1 MRFPWSAIRLSAG
14 LVSLCLTVVFLACI
28 LGLVPDRKAAIHAG
42 RQALAESLAVQ
53 CSLAAEHDDLGTAQA
68 CLQTALDRNPDI
80 RSAELLR
87 PDGSSIL
94 RVGAEEDAGK
104 STEIVRLQVPIER
117 DGHHFGLLELRFDPL
132 TASWFAADSLAPFIA
147 FVAVMC
153 FGVFT
158 AFLRP
163 ALASGQLRPPA
174 RADVER
180 ETPRPGDRKAA
191 ALSGLIEVPPEEL
204 VGMPTFEDIT
214 SLERKHA
221 QLRKVLIRLRR
232 SRKVVRRQ
240 NHELKALA
248 TRDPLTGCFNRR
260 TLFAEFEKHWETSE
274 RSKKPLACMMLD
286 IDHFKSINDEHGH
299 SVGDQVLKGI
309 AEALRQTARRSDFV
323 CRYGGE
329 EFCIV
334 LPQVDLAEAIQ
345 AAERFRQALTAEP
358 FGGVQVTASFGI
370 SARCLGANH
379 PQELL
384 DQADKALFAA
394 KRSGRNRSIRF
405 DEAPP
410 ELLLGGPDTS
420 RRKVDSEAV
429 VLIDGGATAIP
440 YQAVSGLLAALAYRH
455 PETAE
460 HSKRVAD
467 LCVTVGCGL
476 LSQKDLYV
484 VEMGA
489 LLHDLGKLG
498 IPDNVLLKDEAL
510 TPEDWKTLRSHET
523 IGVEIIRT
531 AFTSEALEA
540 IVQLQNAWF
549 GGTPTDP
556 TLPKG
561 TKIPLGARLLAIV
574 NAYDSMTNDQVYRK
588 ARPQAEAFAEL
599 QRCAGTQFDPA
610 LVDHFVL
617 AMANPSATPPRKPA
631 LTVNKRAALRIG
643 VQIEKLAN
651 AADVQDV
658 AGLQAMAGQLKA
670 MAEESGITT
679 IAEVAGRLERTA
691 ASKANHVELM
701 ELTIELLEHCRQ
713 TQRTLLPQVRSRAAR
728 AERKRTASGEWRLPS
743 KMELR
748 LPNVEPRPK
757 PPSI

>member
-1 MRFPWSAIRLSAG
+1 M
-14 LVSLCLTVVFLACI
+14 SLCLTVVFLACI
-28 LGLVPDRKAAIHAG
+28 LGLVPDRQAAINAG

-53 CSLAAEHDDLGTAQA
+53 CSLAAERDEFDTAKA
-68 CLQTALDRNPDI
+68 CLKSALERSPDI
-80 RSAELLR
+80 RAAEILQE
-87 PDGSSIL
+87 DGHPIV
-94 RVGAEEDAGK
+94 RVGSDEVPGK
-104 STEIVRLQVPIER
+104 STEVTQSTPLRVPIER
-117 DGHHFGLLELRFDPL
+117 NGRGFGVLQLHFDPH
-132 TASWFAADSLAPFIA
+132 TASWFALDSLTPFIA
-147 FVAVMC
+147 FVAIMC

-163 ALASGQLRPPA
+163 ALASGQLTAPA
-174 RADVER
+174 APAAPAIPDV
-180 ETPRPGDRKAA
+180 PKIVDRKTA
-191 ALSGLIEVPPEEL
+191 ALSGLIDIPPEEL
-204 VGMPTFEDIT
+204 AGMPTFEDIT

-221 QLRKVLIRLRR
+221 QLRKVLIRLRK

-274 RSKKPLACMMLD
+274 RSKRPLACMMLD
-286 IDHFKSINDEHGH
+286 IDHFKNINDEFGH
-299 SVGDQVLKGI
+299 TAGDQVLKGI
-309 AEALRQTARRSDFV
+309 AETLRKTARRSDFV

-329 EFCIV
+329 EFCIL
-334 LPQVDLAEAIQ
+334 LPQVDLVEALQ

-358 FGGVQVTASFGI
+358 FGGIKVTASFGV
-370 SARCLGANH
+370 SARCLGAKH

-384 DQADKALFAA
+384 DEADKALLAA

-410 ELLLGGPDTS
+410 ELLQGGPESS
-420 RRKVDSEAV
+420 RRKVDSEPV
-429 VLIDGGATAIP
+429 MVIDESANSIP

-476 LSQKDLYV
+476 LSQKELYV

-498 IPDNVLLKDEAL
+498 VPDNVLLKNEAL
-510 TPEDWKTLRSHET
+510 TTEDWNTLRSHET
-523 IGVEIIRT
+523 MGVEIIRT
-531 AFTSEALEA
+531 AFTSEALES

-549 GGTPTDP
+549 GGTPTDSS
-556 TLPKG
+556 LPKG
-561 TKIPLGARLLAIV
+561 TKIPIGARLLAIV

-599 QRCAGTQFDPA
+599 RRCAGTQFDPA
-610 LVDHFVL
+610 LVDHFIL
-617 AMANPSATPPRKPA
+617 AMANPSVTPPRKLT

-651 AADVQDV
+651 AADIQDV

-670 MAEESGITT
+670 MALESGIAT

-691 ASKANHVELM
+691 ADKGNHVELM

-713 TQRTLLPQVRSRAAR
+713 TQRTLLPQVRSRISR

-748 LPNVEPRPK
+748 LPNIEPKPK

>member
-1 MRFPWSAIRLSAG
+1 
-14 LVSLCLTVVFLACI
+14 
-28 LGLVPDRKAAIHAG
+28 
-42 RQALAESLAVQ
+42 
-53 CSLAAEHDDLGTAQA
+53 
-68 CLQTALDRNPDI
+68 
-80 RSAELLR
+80 
-87 PDGSSIL
+87 
-94 RVGAEEDAGK
+94 
-104 STEIVRLQVPIER
+104 
-117 DGHHFGLLELRFDPL
+117 
-132 TASWFAADSLAPFIA
+132 
-147 FVAVMC
+147 
-153 FGVFT
+153 
-158 AFLRP
+158 
-163 ALASGQLRPPA
+163 
-174 RADVER
+174 
-180 ETPRPGDRKAA
+180 
-191 ALSGLIEVPPEEL
+191 
-204 VGMPTFEDIT
+204 MPTFEDIT

-221 QLRKVLIRLRR
+221 QLRKVLIRLRK

-274 RSKKPLACMMLD
+274 RSKRPLACMMVD
-286 IDHFKSINDEHGH
+286 IDHFKDINDEYGH
-299 SVGDQVLKGI
+299 SAGDQVLKGI
-309 AEALRQTARRSDFV
+309 AETLRQTARRSDFV

-329 EFCIV
+329 EFCIL
-334 LPQVDLAEAIQ
+334 LPQVDLDEALQ
-345 AAERFRQALTAEP
+345 AAERFREALTAEP
-358 FGGVQVTASFGI
+358 FGGIKVTASFGV
-370 SARCLGANH
+370 SARCLGAKH

-384 DQADKALFAA
+384 DEADKALLAA

-405 DEAPP
+405 DKAPP
-410 ELLLGGPDTS
+410 ELLQGGPDTS
-420 RRKVDSEAV
+420 RRKPDSEPV
-429 VLIDGGATAIP
+429 VQFDDGSTSIP

-476 LSQKDLYV
+476 LSQKELYV

-498 IPDNVLLKDEAL
+498 VPDNVLLKNEAL
-510 TPEDWKTLRSHET
+510 TPEDWNTLRAHET
-523 IGVEIIRT
+523 MGVEIIRT

-540 IVQLQNAWF
+540 IVQMQNAWF
-549 GGTPTDP
+549 GGTPTDSS
-556 TLPKG
+556 LPKG
-561 TKIPLGARLLAIV
+561 TKIPIGARLLAIV

-588 ARPQAEAFAEL
+588 ARPQTEAFAEL
-599 QRCAGTQFDPA
+599 RRCAGTQFDPA
-610 LVDHFVL
+610 LVDHFIL
-617 AMANPSATPPRKPA
+617 AMANPSVTPPRKLA

-658 AGLQAMAGQLKA
+658 AGLKAMAGQLKA
-670 MAEESGITT
+670 MAEESGIAT

-691 ASKANHVELM
+691 ASNANHVELM

-713 TQRTLLPQVRSRAAR
+713 TQRTLLPQVRSRISR

-748 LPNVEPRPK
+748 LPNIEPRPK

>member
-1 MRFPWSAIRLSAG
+1 MRLPWSAIRLSAC

-28 LGLVPDRKAAIHAG
+28 LGLVPDRKAAIFAG
-42 RQALAESLAVQ
+42 RQALSQSLALQ
-53 CSLAAEHDDLGTAQA
+53 CSLAAERDDLATAEA
-68 CLQTALDRNPDI
+68 CLQAALERNAD
-80 RSAELLR
+80 LR
-87 PDGSSIL
+87 WAALRQPDGQTIVQ
-94 RVGAEEDAGK
+94 VGAENEIGKAPEDPRA
-104 STEIVRLQVPIER
+104 TRIVLPIER
-117 DGHHFGLLELRFDPL
+117 GGRDVGLLEVSFDPL
-132 TASWFAADSLAPFIA
+132 TAGWFGSDSLTPFIV

-163 ALASGQLRPPA
+163 ALASGQLRPPVK
-174 RADVER
+174 VEVDPKVT
-180 ETPRPGDRKAA
+180 EASEKASERKAA
-191 ALSGLIEVPPEEL
+191 ALSGLIEIAPDEL
-204 VGMPTFEDIT
+204 AGMPTFEEIT

-221 QLRKVLIRLRR
+221 QLRKVLTRLRK

-274 RSKKPLACMMLD
+274 RSKRPLACMMVD
-286 IDHFKSINDEHGH
+286 IDHFKNINDEYGH
-299 SVGDQVLKGI
+299 SAGDQVLQGI
-309 AEALRQTARRSDFV
+309 AETLRKTARRSDFV

-334 LPQVDLAEAIQ
+334 LPQIDLEEAVQ
-345 AAERFRQALTAEP
+345 AAERFRLALNAET
-358 FGGVQVTASFGI
+358 FGGVRVTASFGV
-370 SARCLGANH
+370 SARCLGASH

-384 DQADKALFAA
+384 DQADKALLAA

-405 DEAPP
+405 DQAPP
-410 ELLLGGPDTS
+410 ELLQAGPETS
-420 RRKVDSEAV
+420 RRKVDSEV
-429 VLIDGGATAIP
+429 CMVIDDGANSIP

-455 PETAE
+455 PDTAE

-476 LSQKDLYV
+476 LSQKELYV

-510 TPEDWKTLRSHET
+510 TAEDWKTLRSHET

-531 AFTSEALEA
+531 AFTSEALES

-556 TLPKG
+556 SLPKG
-561 TKIPLGARLLAIV
+561 TKIPVGARLLAIV

-588 ARPQAEAFAEL
+588 ARPQADAFAEL
-599 QRCAGTQFDPA
+599 RRCAGTQFDPTLVEHFIAA
-610 LVDHFVL
+610 L
-617 AMANPSATPPRKPA
+617 ANPSSTPPRKPV
-631 LTVNKRAALRIG
+631 LSVNKRAALRIG

-651 AADVQDV
+651 AADIQDV
-658 AGLQAMAGQLKA
+658 AGLQAMA
-670 MAEESGITT
+670 
-679 IAEVAGRLERTA
+679 
-691 ASKANHVELM
+691 EL
-701 ELTIELLEHCRQ
+701 
-713 TQRTLLPQVRSRAAR
+713 A
-728 AERKRTASGEWRLPS
+728 
-743 KMELR
+743 
-748 LPNVEPRPK
+748 
-757 PPSI
+757 

>member
-1 MRFPWSAIRLSAG
+1 MDAIAG
-14 LVSLCLTVVFLACI
+14 
-28 LGLVPDRKAAIHAG
+28 PDRA
-42 RQALAESLAVQ
+42 
-53 CSLAAEHDDLGTAQA
+53 
-68 CLQTALDRNPDI
+68 
-80 RSAELLR
+80 
-87 PDGSSIL
+87 
-94 RVGAEEDAGK
+94 
-104 STEIVRLQVPIER
+104 R
-117 DGHHFGLLELRFDPL
+117 DGRHFGTLELRFDPL
-132 TASWFAADSLAPFIA
+132 TADWFGPGSLAPFVA
-147 FVAVMC
+147 FIAVMC

-163 ALASGQLRPPA
+163 AVASGQLQAPTASRP
-174 RADVER
+174 DMS
-180 ETPRPGDRKAA
+180 PGDPKAA
-191 ALSGLIEVPPEEL
+191 ALSGLVEMSPEEL
-204 VGMPTFEDIT
+204 AGMPTYEEIT

-221 QLRKVLIRLRR
+221 QLRKVLIRLRK

-240 NHELKALA
+240 NHELKTLA

-274 RSKKPLACMMLD
+274 RSKRPLACMMVD
-286 IDHFKSINDEHGH
+286 IDHFKNINDEHGH

-309 AEALRQTARRSDFV
+309 AETLRKTARRSDFV

-334 LPQVDLAEAIQ
+334 LPQVDLDEAVQ
-345 AAERFRQALTAEP
+345 AAERFRLALSAEP
-358 FGGVQVTASFGI
+358 FGGVRVSASFGV

-384 DQADKALFAA
+384 DQADKALLAA

-405 DEAPP
+405 DQAPP
-410 ELLLGGPDTS
+410 ELLLGGPDKS

-429 VLIDGGATAIP
+429 LLIDDGATSIP

-476 LSQKDLYV
+476 LSQKELYV

-510 TPEDWKTLRSHET
+510 TPEDWKTLRSHEA

-531 AFTSEALEA
+531 AFTSEVLES
-540 IVQLQNAWF
+540 IVQLQSAWF
-549 GGTPTDP
+549 SGTPTDP
-556 TLPKG
+556 AAPKG
-561 TKIPLGARLLAIV
+561 QKIPVGARLLAIV

-588 ARPQAEAFAEL
+588 ARPQPEAFAEL
-599 QRCAGTQFDPA
+599 RRCAGTQFDPA
-610 LVDHFVL
+610 LVEHFIAAL
-617 AMANPSATPPRKPA
+617 ANPTTPTPRKPA

-651 AADVQDV
+651 AADIQDV

-670 MAEESGITT
+670 MADESGIAT
-679 IAEVAGRLERTA
+679 IAEVAGRLEKTA
-691 ASKANHVELM
+691 ASQANHVELM
-701 ELTIELLEHCRQ
+701 ELTIELLELCRQ
-713 TQRTLLPQVRSRAAR
+713 TQRTLLPQVRSRMAR

-757 PPSI
+757 PPSRSADSHHRVTEDTEHRRGMTDLKKDIKGEEMPAGLASDHAFSLPLFLRDRHAHAVGSNSVLSVTLW